1 MLLQVPNKAKVNKDD
16 LAKLL
21 KVDPRDIYIEDKDF
35 AAYSS
40 LFYVDELPERAD
52 PVAYNLKD
60 EIDFGN
66 RTEEEIYDL
75 IEDAIKRI
83 PESIKMSMI
92 RDAVD
97 NNTSENLEDCF
108 DNYGTIDN
116 IDNYLTEFLLNNQNY
131 IFPEED

>member
-21 KVDPRDIYIEDKDF
+21 KVDPKDIYIEDKDF

-52 PVAYNLKD
+52 PVSYNLKS
-60 EIDFGN
+60 EIETLADMG
-66 RTEEEIYDL
+66 
-75 IEDAIKRI
+75 DADCIDTVAEAIDKI
-83 PESIKMSMI
+83 PDSIKIDIISKAI
-92 RDAVD
+92 LVVTHES
-97 NNTSENLEDCF
+97 NTLFENDI
-108 DNYGTIDN
+108 IDN
-116 IDNYLTEFLLNNQNY
+116 IDNYLTEFLLNNLNY

>member
-52 PVAYNLKD
+52 PVAYNLEG

-66 RTEEEIYDL
+66 RTEEEIFDL